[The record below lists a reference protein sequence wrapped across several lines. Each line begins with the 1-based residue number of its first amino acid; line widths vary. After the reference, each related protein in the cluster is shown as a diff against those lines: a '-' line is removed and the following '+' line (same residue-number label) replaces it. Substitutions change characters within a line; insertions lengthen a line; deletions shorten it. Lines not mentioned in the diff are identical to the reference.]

1 MMRNDTQTAPTSAQ
15 QQLPAN
21 LMTLLAGLTV
31 ADLHVQ
37 WAVQQA
43 EQHGLAPNDPLAG
56 LFVAPDQ
63 AAQLLNKPFGRPI
76 WANGQNGPTVP
87 ATEVNWDAVLA
98 EAREAWQQQSERT
111 AKDPLSLLVHRFSLT
126 QSEAEL
132 LLITLLPEFDPSYGR
147 IFAYL
152 HDDMT
157 YKRPSTNLLLDLL
170 ATDLPHKLALR
181 KLLGAN
187 GRLRHHRL
195 LTLAAPNDQP
205 NAPFLEQTVQPAA
218 SISHFLMGECQVEI
232 GQLEQCQ
239 PKDLRR
245 LDQETF
251 NQIQRLC
258 QKTAPLITLI
268 GAYGSGR
275 REAAQ
280 QIAARHGGNL
290 LIADLAPLANN
301 ADTLP
306 ERLASLLRDG
316 RLHAATLYLQNWHTL
331 LQDGL
336 LPQPIWRALQSYP
349 HPILA
354 ASRQP
359 WQPRGHLNGR
369 SIHHLHL
376 PNPDFPTRQHL
387 WQQHLGSDSHS
398 AARLANLFRFT
409 PGQIEDVVAT
419 AHNIAAS
426 QQIELCESHF
436 LTAARLHSNHRLS
449 QLATHITPRHSWD
462 EIILPADTLAQLH
475 ELVQRVQ
482 HQPIVYGRWRFDQKL
497 SYGKGVAALFV
508 GESGTGKTMAADI
521 IAGELGLDLY
531 KIDLSAV
538 VSKYIGDTEKNLE
551 RIFLE
556 AETSNAILFFD
567 EADAIFGKR
576 GEVKDSHDRYAN
588 LEVSYLLQRL
598 ERFDGITIL
607 ASNLQTNIDDAFTR
621 RLDFIIEFPF
631 PQSAERA
638 HIWQVSL
645 PTALPLGETVD
656 WHLLADRFELAG
668 GNIRN
673 AVLGAA
679 FLAAAEG
686 SAVHQRHFLH
696 ATRRELQ
703 KLGRLIDESLFAVE
717 GVGDA

>member
-1 MMRNDTQTAPTSAQ
+1 MMRNDSTTVPTSAQ
-15 QQLPAN
+15 QQQRPPN
-21 LMTLLAGLTV
+21 LVTLLAGLTV
-31 ADLHVQ
+31 ADLHVRR
-37 WAVQQA
+37 AVQQA
-43 EQHGLAPNDPLAG
+43 EQHGLEPNNPLAG
-56 LFVAPDQ
+56 LFIAPEQ
-63 AAQLLNKPFGRPI
+63 VAQLLNKSFGQPV
-76 WANGQNGPTVP
+76 WANGHHTPQPGKP
-87 ATEVNWDAVLA
+87 NWETALE
-98 EAREAWQQQSERT
+98 EARRTWRQQAQLTPNS
-111 AKDPLSLLVHRFSLT
+111 PLNHLIARFSLS
-126 QSEAEL
+126 QVEAEL
-132 LLITLLPEFDPSYGR
+132 LLLALLPTFDPAYGR

-152 HDDMT
+152 HDDLT
-157 YKRPSTNLLLDLL
+157 RKRPSTNLLLDLL
-170 ATDLPHKLALR
+170 AHDLPHKLELR
-181 KLLGAN
+181 KLLGEN
-187 GRLRHHRL
+187 GRLRHHHL
-195 LTLAAPNDQP
+195 LTLAAPDSQP

-218 SISHFLMGECQVEI
+218 SISHFLLGECQVEI

-239 PKDLRR
+239 PEDLRR

-251 NQIQRLC
+251 SQIQRLC

-280 QIAARHGGNL
+280 QIAAWHGGWL
-290 LIADLAPLANN
+290 LTADLATLANDS
-301 ADTLP
+301 ATLP

-336 LPQPIWRALQSYP
+336 LPQPIWQALQSYP
-349 HPILA
+349 HPILV

-369 SIHHLHL
+369 PIHYLHL
-376 PNPDFPTRQHL
+376 PNSDFPTRHHL
-387 WQQHLGSDSHS
+387 WQQHLGSNSHS

-426 QQIELCESHF
+426 QDESLGESH
-436 LTAARLHSNHRLS
+436 LLIAARLHSNQRLS
-449 QLATHITPRHSWD
+449 QLATAITPRHGWD

-482 HQPIVYGRWRFDQKL
+482 HQPTVYGRWQFDQKL
-497 SYGKGVAALFV
+497 SYGKGVTALFV

-538 VSKYIGDTEKNLE
+538 VSKYIGETEKNLE
-551 RIFLE
+551 RIFRE

-598 ERFDGITIL
+598 ERFEGITIL

-631 PQSAERA
+631 PQPAERA

-645 PTALPLGETVD
+645 PAALPLAEAID
-656 WHLLADRFELAG
+656 WQLLAHRFELAG

-686 SAVHQRHFLH
+686 SAVSQRHFLH

-717 GVGDA
+717 GAGGA